1 MNRNVEFGSSGA
13 FAGFYVSS
21 QCPVSWAQHP
31 GPLTLSEILA
41 IKEWLAEYI
50 TDVVDAYLGE
60 KNT

>member
-1 MNRNVEFGSSGA
+1 MSKFGEFQRLCRLLRLIAMSGEL
-13 FAGFYVSS
+13 G
-21 QCPVSWAQHP
+21 PTSWSF
-31 GPLTLSEILA
+31 TLSEILA